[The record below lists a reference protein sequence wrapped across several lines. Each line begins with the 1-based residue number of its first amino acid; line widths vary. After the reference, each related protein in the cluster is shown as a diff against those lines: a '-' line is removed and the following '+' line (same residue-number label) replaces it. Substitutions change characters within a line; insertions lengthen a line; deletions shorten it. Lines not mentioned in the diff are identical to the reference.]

1 MDNNNNKLDE
11 VKYKVNLVKD
21 VMHNNINLALENT
34 TKLETIEVKSEELQ
48 QVAGIFKR
56 NATDLRKKMWW
67 KNFKMK
73 AAIFFIIASILSIII
88 GVAVYVS
95 KSNQK

>member
-1 MDNNNNKLDE
+1 MDNNNKLDE

-48 QVAGIFKR
+48 QVAGIFR
-56 NATDLRKKMWW
+56 LNATNLRKKMWW

>member
-1 MDNNNNKLDE
+1 MDNNKLDE

-88 GVAVYVS
+88 GVAVYIS